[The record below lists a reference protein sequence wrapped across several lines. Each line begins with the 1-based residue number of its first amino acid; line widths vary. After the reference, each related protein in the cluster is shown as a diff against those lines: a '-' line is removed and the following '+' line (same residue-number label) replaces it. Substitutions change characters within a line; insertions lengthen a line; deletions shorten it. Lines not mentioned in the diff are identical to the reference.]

1 MCRGSKHS
9 DFCKPG
15 RSVDVPDLAAYLHIV
30 KGDDLQFYCKS
41 PPNYTK
47 PCRKKAGGKW
57 RTKEQC
63 GNWGCQYQHQ
73 DENFPFDLTQAKFC
87 LQYFPRENRVLLNTG
102 ENEEPK
108 RQETLDNLT
117 RALLRTVNEAKD
129 FFFLNAVDKAKKEFW
144 KSDPASQGDQLE
156 GFVAACKEQ
165 LGSIYRQPLQ
175 DAKPMAFQSDAGND
189 ILDACLAEIE
199 NNPGMELSIGAVSGI
214 YYERLTARF
223 FADNKIK
230 CFNKT
235 CEREGTI
242 QFNGGP
248 NTSWQDFVCSDC
260 GACYEMK
267 TKDDDFIRE
276 VIRNARLGSN
286 GDVKF
291 RNYTE
296 RVGWMNG
303 GHYGRYVQQT
313 RDSRPNHFLLVF
325 NRKSMQ
331 TVGKMSMHSVY
342 CGRILSVQPRF
353 DARSVEK
360 YKSGER
366 IPVKS
371 LVYHEPLSKWIDVE
385 LDSYEQAG
393 LLPVAEVLAKLKLSS
408 DKESSSDEF
417 TKSSEEEGLF
427 SECEGLTEELRAS
440 VAEEF
445 ENEDWGAE

>member
-1 MCRGSKHS
+1 
-9 DFCKPG
+9 
-15 RSVDVPDLAAYLHIV
+15 
-30 KGDDLQFYCKS
+30 
-41 PPNYTK
+41 
-47 PCRKKAGGKW
+47 
-57 RTKEQC
+57 
-63 GNWGCQYQHQ
+63 
-73 DENFPFDLTQAKFC
+73 
-87 LQYFPRENRVLLNTG
+87 
-102 ENEEPK
+102 
-108 RQETLDNLT
+108 
-117 RALLRTVNEAKD
+117 
-129 FFFLNAVDKAKKEFW
+129 
-144 KSDPASQGDQLE
+144 
-156 GFVAACKEQ
+156 
-165 LGSIYRQPLQ
+165 
-175 DAKPMAFQSDAGND
+175 MAFQSDAGND